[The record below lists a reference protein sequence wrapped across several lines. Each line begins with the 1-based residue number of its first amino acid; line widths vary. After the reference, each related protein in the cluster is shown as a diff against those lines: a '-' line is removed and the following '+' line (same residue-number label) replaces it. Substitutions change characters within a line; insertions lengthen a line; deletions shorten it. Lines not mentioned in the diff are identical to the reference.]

1 MAEEEIPRNYAW
13 ALPLAFIG
21 FVLLALDWFW
31 AAPTPIAFAITG
43 LALFV
48 ILGLFFLGLSYDGPK
63 SKLYGLKPITSR
75 MPAVAQPKG
84 HVHFR
89 TKMFWTIAVLLM
101 YFLLTNIFLYGV
113 DQATVV
119 DLFQSYRAILAGQ
132 QGTLMH
138 LGIGP
143 IVTGSII
150 MQLFTGAKIINLD
163 LTDDED
169 KGMYQ
174 GAQKVMVVAMIF
186 VEAIPQVFGYLF
198 PSASLISSLN
208 VASPGNGTLLADTI
222 IIAQLVFGSYLVFLM
237 DEVVSKWGIG
247 SGISLFIA
255 AGVSQQIVQGTL
267 NWLPA
272 NPGAISAANPPS
284 GTIPKTL
291 WFFTNYNASQLAGGG
306 GSRSCSIRRIR

>member
-1 MAEEEIPRNYAW
+1 MAEEETPRNYAW
-13 ALPLAFIG
+13 AIPLV
-21 FVLLALDWFW
+21 VLAAILLSVDWYW
-31 AAPTPIAFAITG
+31 ARPTPIGFAITA
-43 LALFV
+43 LAIGVVFS
-48 ILGLFFLGLSYDGPK
+48 LFFLGLSYDGPK
-63 SKLYGLKPITSR
+63 SKLYGLKPVTSR
-75 MPAVAQPKG
+75 MPAVAQPRG

-89 TKMFWTIAVLLM
+89 TKLFWTIIILLL

-113 DQATVV
+113 DQKQVI

-186 VEAIPQVFGYLF
+186 V
-198 PSASLISSLN
+198 
-208 VASPGNGTLLADTI
+208 
-222 IIAQLVFGSYLVFLM
+222 
-237 DEVVSKWGIG
+237 
-247 SGISLFIA
+247 
-255 AGVSQQIVQGTL
+255 
-267 NWLPA
+267 
-272 NPGAISAANPPS
+272 
-284 GTIPKTL
+284 
-291 WFFTNYNASQLAGGG
+291 
-306 GSRSCSIRRIR
+306 